1 MTMNFFRKKDKE
13 IAPEP
18 KTVESIQEEP
28 KSVEQSPEEP
38 EMAGDAI
45 GGGINF
51 NFEELASNS
60 RSRRDTRILNS
71 TQLQRVKDAKR
82 LAETKLQGLEES
94 LARLQAQQQW
104 LRRYNETNMALER
117 EKKRLFE
124 LGKQK
129 AIYAK
134 DASMLERYDL
144 FEGIQ
149 GTYQKLAV
157 VKDQIGR
164 DKRGLS
170 VLEREA
176 DENRQKM
183 IEQEKRQVQAREQL
197 KNTTETLQ
205 NTFDHVCTAYHLTGL
220 NESIEAETAFLLEYS
235 NKVKE
240 ETTALASMIADKEK
254 TTAQLSAELESLR
267 AKHQSMEIHENM
279 LQHGEA
285 VLLQLN
291 LLEDRDKRRSEL
303 QQQRQQALKRQNEEN
318 ELLGKAFGQF
328 QDLVSQA
335 ETAEAEL
342 SMHRSYIQGQDGLML
357 QERALMLKGR
367 RQQLLSALSLWKRI
381 STGYES
387 IEEKSKKVTALRL
400 DIQHLEDNVRELE
413 DETGK
418 AQRLCK
424 EKEYTYLLSKGQDII
439 QLRADLKEGVSC
451 SVCGATHHPY
461 HSDTMLD
468 QSKLIGE
475 MKTDYEMLA
484 SEANVKAQQLTEMQ
498 AELAMAK
505 GQLSAEEEAL
515 NTIRIRQNEDVME
528 WKLYAQLD
536 PTFVE
541 CSESTNLD
549 ARTALLRQFIENV
562 SRDAELAEKELET
575 FTFHQSS
582 IAKISEELQK
592 LEQKKSEVN
601 VRLGELNTGCQVLSR
616 EVEQIGM
623 RLESINKQF
632 TRIYEAM
639 QEAVTIKDWYSIWQ
653 KTPEQLYEQIQKLLS
668 SWFATKEEIT
678 AKQAVLNVE
687 TANLEGMKVRMQS
700 FVRASQI
707 ILKRME
713 EREGRKAENQ
723 KAYQQLIPERDAK
736 TLHQKHLNAMKN
748 AREQYD
754 NECVKMNEIRH
765 DNDITQGRHDFYLAH
780 IDRLEGEQ
788 TQLNEKLDLWM
799 HAFNLQHPPVQVS
812 ELVEVFADGKDW
824 SQIRSNLKQI
834 STDSLLCQAKVEDLN
849 SRIIALDT
857 EDGRCNTST
866 PDIQESIASKQQ
878 ALTKQRNET
887 LMQIARLSVQLE
899 DHERALAAER
909 NSAEPVTS
917 MA

>member
-1 MTMNFFRKKDKE
+1 MNFFRKKDKE
-13 IAPEP
+13 IASEP

-38 EMAGDAI
+38 EMAGNAI

-254 TTAQLSAELESLR
+254 TTAQLSTELESLR

-678 AKQAVLNVE
+678 AKQAVLDVE

-707 ILKRME
+707 ISKRME

-723 KAYQQLIPERDAK
+723 KAYQQLIPERDARAIRQRVRQDERDPSRQR
-736 TLHQKHLNAMKN
+736 HH
-748 AREQYD
+748 ARPS
-754 NECVKMNEIRH
+754 
-765 DNDITQGRHDFYLAH
+765 
-780 IDRLEGEQ
+780 RL
-788 TQLNEKLDLWM
+788 L
-799 HAFNLQHPPVQVS
+799 PRPY
-812 ELVEVFADGKDW
+812 
-824 SQIRSNLKQI
+824 
-834 STDSLLCQAKVEDLN
+834 
-849 SRIIALDT
+849 
-857 EDGRCNTST
+857 
-866 PDIQESIASKQQ
+866 
-878 ALTKQRNET
+878 
-887 LMQIARLSVQLE
+887 
-899 DHERALAAER
+899 
-909 NSAEPVTS
+909 
-917 MA
+917 